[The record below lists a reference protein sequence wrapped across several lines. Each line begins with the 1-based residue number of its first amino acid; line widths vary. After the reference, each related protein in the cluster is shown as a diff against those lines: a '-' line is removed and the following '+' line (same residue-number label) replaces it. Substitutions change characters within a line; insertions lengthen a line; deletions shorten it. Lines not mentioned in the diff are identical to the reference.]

1 MGAHVYIV
9 RCADGSFYVGSTRTS
24 LEARVSQHNDGTFGG
39 YTSRRRPVD
48 LMFHQEF
55 DRISDAIAAER
66 QIKGWTRAKKQA
78 LLRGDFAALRVLA
91 RGRR

>member
-1 MGAHVYIV
+1 MGAHVYIL

-24 LEARVSQHNDGTFGG
+24 LEARVSQHNDATFGG
-39 YTSRRRPVD
+39 YTARRRPVD

-55 DRISDAIAAER
+55 GRISDAIAAER

-78 LLRGDFAALRVLA
+78 LIRGDFAALRLLA
-91 RGRR
+91 RERR

>member
-55 DRISDAIAAER
+55 DRISDANAAER